1 MALNLSL
8 ACLRLST
15 RGRAL
20 AHVWRALRIT
30 RALPVAAI
38 VAMAAALV
46 TQPLSAAAQTFPS
59 RPVRII
65 VPSTAGGAADLL
77 ARLLGQPLGESLGQP
92 VVIDNRPGAGNIIG
106 TDAVAKAAPDGHT
119 LLMAINNHAIN
130 ASLYKALPYDP
141 VKDFAGV
148 SLIASTPH
156 ILVVHPSLPVKSVQ
170 ELIVLARALPG
181 KINYA
186 SAGNGTAAH
195 FAAELFKLAAKV
207 DLTHVPYKGLA
218 GAMNDTVG
226 GTVQVIFPSPL
237 TAMAQVRAGKLVALA
252 VTTPT
257 RSRSLPDLPT
267 LQESGVP
274 GYVFDSWYGLL
285 APRNTPEPVLAR
297 LHQAVTQALQSKEL
311 QARLSAE
318 AAEPAGSTP
327 AQTTQYLAD
336 EVVKYARLVKQ
347 LGLQAD

>member
-1 MALNLSL
+1 MQRKSVIAAGWALFCIML
-8 ACLRLST
+8 APL
-15 RGRAL
+15 
-20 AHVWRALRIT
+20 
-30 RALPVAAI
+30 ALP
-38 VAMAAALV
+38 
-46 TQPLSAAAQTFPS
+46 AQAQAQSFPS

-77 ARLLGQPLGESLGQP
+77 ARLLSQHMSESLGQP
-92 VVIDNRPGAGNIIG
+92 VVVDNRPGAGNIIG
-106 TDAVAKAAPDGHT
+106 TDAVAKAAPDGYT

-130 ASLYKALPYDP
+130 ASLYKSLPYDP
-141 VKDFAGV
+141 VKDFVGV

-156 ILVVHPSLPVKSVQ
+156 ILVVHPSLSARSVQ
-170 ELIVLARALPG
+170 ELIALARAQPG

-195 FAAELFKLAAKV
+195 FAAELFKLGAKV

-237 TAMAQVRAGKLVALA
+237 TAMAQVRAGKLIALA

-267 LQESGVP
+267 MQESGVP

-285 APRNTPEPVLAR
+285 APRNTPEAVLTR

-311 QARLSAE
+311 LARLLAE
-318 AAEPAGSTP
+318 AAEPVGSTP
-327 AQTTQYLAD
+327 AQTSQYLAD
-336 EVVKYARLVKQ
+336 EVSKYARLVKQ